1 MKKFFLFRQEAVSA
15 TSVRTSDTGL
25 GLSVFV
31 IPVDKLSFMTATKG
45 EVQMVFDDATLY
57 QESAL
62 YTGEAIEKTAVG
74 VACTEGDELKLIDD
88 VMKFIASDKSV
99 SRFMRF
105 DGASGGFTSKFV
117 DTTKAHNVSPK
128 IKSNPINTQTG
139 KRSFGDSAAIT
150 ANTIAGINFNY
161 TQPFVD
167 YNHEGLADRSDTDE
181 VAHSNSDKW
190 PNAGTGGDDYDIK
203 SNVGAPFCVD
213 PDSTDRSLSQK
224 AVQFA
229 LGDHLIVPSVKIDH
243 EYTIYMV
250 ISTHYG
256 SDLFSPYFQTMYGDA
271 AGETLGPGGRYL
283 QDGPA
288 TEYDAGPPEV
298 PANVQQNTKNRFSFR
313 HSGQTG
319 EPAVFVADS
328 QIVQDKNEDDFNAC
342 HVFII
347 RRDTENN
354 IYVQDRHGEIVAEI
368 NPPRNID
375 TTGIGSTS
383 APGATHGPL
392 LIERLGTTE
401 DITSSHFHKSVLARF
416 GVIKTDI
423 GYNESVRLAD
433 DLFQFYSK

>member
-1 MKKFFLFRQEAVSA
+1 MKKFFLFRQEAVGA

-88 VMKFIASDKSV
+88 VMKFIASEKSV

-117 DTTKAHNVSPK
+117 DTTKAHNISPK
-128 IKSNPINTQTG
+128 VKANPINTQTG
-139 KRSFGDSAAIT
+139 KRSFGDAAAIA

-167 YNHEGLADRSDTDE
+167 YNHEGLAGRSDTDE

-190 PNAGTGGDDYDIK
+190 PNAGNGGADYDIK
-203 SNVGAPFCVD
+203 SNVGTPSCVD
-213 PDSTDRSLSQK
+213 PASSDRSLSQK
-224 AVQFA
+224 AVTFEA
-229 LGDHLIVPSVKIDH
+229 GEHLIVPSVKVDH
-243 EYTIYMV
+243 DYTVYMV
-250 ISTHYG
+250 ISTNYAPN
-256 SDLFSPYFQTMYGDA
+256 LFSPYFHTLYGDA
-271 AGETLGPGGRYL
+271 AGETLGPGGTFR

-288 TEYDAGPPEV
+288 SEIYLS
-298 PANVQQNTKNRFSFR
+298 KNRFSFR
-313 HSGQTG
+313 HSGKTG
-319 EPAVFVADS
+319 EPAIFNAGS
-328 QIVQDKNEDDFNAC
+328 QIVQDKNDINFNAC

-347 RRDTENN
+347 RRDKDNN
-354 IYVQDRHGEIVAEI
+354 IFVQDRAGEIVAEI
-368 NPPRNID
+368 PAVLGAVPR
-375 TTGIGSTS
+375 
-383 APGATHGPL
+383 ATDGPL
-392 LIERLGTTE
+392 LIERLGTTA
-401 DITSSHFHKSVLARF
+401 DILTNHFSKSVLARF
-416 GVIKTDI
+416 GVIKEDI